1 MDFSERTA
9 LVVGGTSGIG
19 LAIVRALVS
28 HGCRRVVATSEKA
41 SAVKEVYE
49 ELQDAGVSSVE
60 FVCDATSLSSVR
72 DLIDRVDRLFGRLDL
87 LVNCQGTHRKMR
99 SEDLSDDLFA
109 QIMDVNVL
117 SVFRVIRESYSLLK
131 EAKGSI
137 VNIASMGSFIGLS
150 DAAAYTASKGAISQ
164 LTKSLAVE
172 WAKDGIRCNA
182 VAPGWV
188 LTPMSEA
195 ALSDPK
201 YREPIERRIPMGRVG
216 VPEDIAHAVLFLAS
230 DYARYCTGTILPI
243 DGGALSS
250 V

>member
-1 MDFSERTA
+1 MDFSEQTA

-19 LAIVRALVS
+19 LAIVRALVG
-28 HGCRRVVATSEKA
+28 HGCCRVVATSENA
-41 SAVKEVYE
+41 SAVHEVYQ
-49 ELQDAGVSSVE
+49 ELQDAGVSSLE
-60 FVCDATSLSSVR
+60 YVCDATSLSSVR
-72 DLIDRVDRLFGRLDL
+72 DLIGRVGQLFGFLDV
-87 LVNCQGTHRKMR
+87 LVNCQGMHRKMR
-99 SEDLSDDLFA
+99 SENVDDDLFA
-109 QIMDVNVL
+109 QIIDLNVL
-117 SVFRVIRESYSLLK
+117 SVFRVIRESYFLLK

-164 LTKSLAVE
+164 LTKSLAVD

-182 VAPGWV
+182 VAPGWI

-201 YREPIERRIPMGRVG
+201 YREPIERRIPMGHVG
-216 VPEDIAHAVLFLAS
+216 VPEDIAHAVLFLS
-230 DYARYCTGTILPI
+230 SSYARYCTGTILPI